1 MGKKLE
7 KLRAVSQILFDN
19 DPLVDLIVTL
29 GANFADREKT
39 QKEKREEAEEALQ
52 PATNPF
58 LRLLEKMQEESP
70 EFQERTR
77 QSLEWYAN
85 KIGDEIQG
93 EINPLE
99 TYETKRRGILRYPG
113 QLITFKYDPK
123 TKRTLPFYD
132 VFPLVLTLDVYSDGF
147 LGLNFHY
154 LKPRDRAVLMGAL
167 YKYQI
172 MREFQP
178 VIHVRYDQMLAA
190 ETLRYFRPCIRRYLY
205 KRMSPNMA
213 IISPHLWDQ
222 ALFLPTDKF
231 MSTRNKEPYARQMVW
246 ENSRKI
252 IRKYRV

>member
-7 KLRAVSQILFDN
+7 KLRAVTKILFDN
-19 DPLVDLIVTL
+19 DPLVDMVVSL
-29 GANFADREKT
+29 GANLSDREKS
-39 QKEKREEAEEALQ
+39 REEQTEEAQ
-52 PATNPF
+52 EAVEPATNPF
-58 LRLLEKMQEESP
+58 LQLLQKFQEESP
-70 EFQERTR
+70 EFEERSR

-99 TYETKRRGILRYPG
+99 TYETQRKGVLRFPG

-123 TKRTLPFYD
+123 TKRKLPFYD
-132 VFPLVLTLDVYSDGF
+132 TFPLVLTLDVYGDGF

-154 LKPRDRAVLMGAL
+154 LKPRDRAILMGAL
-167 YKYQI
+167 YKYQMI
-172 MREFQP
+172 KDFQP
-178 VIHVRYDQMLAA
+178 VIRVRYDQMLAA

-205 KRMSPNMA
+205 KKMSPNMA
-213 IISPHLWDQ
+213 IIGPHLWDQ

-231 MSTRNKEPYARQMVW
+231 MSTKNKEPYARQMVW
-246 ENSRKI
+246 EHSRKI

>member
-7 KLRAVSQILFDN
+7 KLKAVTGVLFDN
-19 DPLVDLIVTL
+19 DPLVDLIITL
-29 GANFADREKT
+29 GASLSDTNKTEDEKARET
-39 QKEKREEAEEALQ
+39 EDALR
-52 PATNPF
+52 PTTNPF
-58 LRLLEKMQEESP
+58 LQLMEKMQEESP
-70 EFQERTR
+70 EFQERT
-77 QSLEWYAN
+77 QQAVEWYAN

-93 EINPLE
+93 EIDPLQ
-99 TYETKRRGILRYPG
+99 TYETQRRGILRYPG

-123 TKRTLPFYD
+123 TKRDLPFYD
-132 VFPLVLTLDVYSDGF
+132 IFPLVLTLDVYAEGF

-154 LKPRDRAVLMGAL
+154 LRPRDRAVLMGAL
-167 YKYQI
+167 YKYQMI
-172 MREFQP
+172 RDFQP
-178 VIHVRYDQMLAA
+178 VIRVRYDQMLAA